1 MLTRADST
9 IVVNADLERVP
20 PADPLAERRADVEAK
35 LAAVGAILPE
45 LNCDAA
51 VLFMPAHVSWLC
63 GGFNLRGLFADT
75 ERPGIYTNGKQRWL
89 LCSNLDTQRLFDEE
103 LDRLGFQLKEWHWAT
118 GRAALL
124 GELTAGKKVATDRP
138 FPNMPLVN
146 EKLRVAI
153 RPLTAFDLTGYLELG
168 AAVAHATEATAR
180 SAEPGD
186 TEREVA
192 GHVAHRLLRHG
203 VEPAAVSVAV
213 LLGAGRYPRPGFT
226 AAGLEGVCRLQVTGT
241 RDGLF
246 ATATRTVSFG
256 PPSDDARRDHDA
268 AVRLSAVYRSLL
280 VPGNSFANLGP
291 RGQQITAKTP
301 YEFDGRQAQLGYGT
315 GRVAAEE
322 LRRLGQ
328 DEPFAAGQAVVTQA
342 KGGAA
347 LIADTLV
354 VGTPPTAATPCREW
368 PFKRVNLGG
377 VTFDV
382 PDVLVR

>member
-1 MLTRADST
+1 MLTHRDST
-9 IVVNADLERVP
+9 IVVNADLDREP
-20 PADPLAERRADVEAK
+20 PPDPVAERRADVEAK
-35 LAAVGAILPE
+35 LAVVGAVLPE
-45 LNCDAA
+45 LNCEAA

-75 ERPGIYTNGKQRWL
+75 ERPGIFTNGKQRWL

-103 LDRLGFQLKEWHWAT
+103 LDRLGFQLKEWHWST

-153 RPLTAFDLTGYLELG
+153 RPLTAFDLVGYLELG
-168 AAVAHATEATAR
+168 QVVAHAAEAAAR

-192 GHVAHRLLRHG
+192 GHLAHRLLRHG

-213 LLGAGRYPRPGFT
+213 LAGAGRYPRPGFT
-226 AAGLEGVCRLQVTGT
+226 AAPLEGVCRLQVTGT
-241 RDGLF
+241 RDGLY
-246 ATATRTVSFG
+246 ATAARTLSFG
-256 PPSDDARRDHDA
+256 PPPDDARRNHDA
-268 AVRLSAVYRSLL
+268 AIRLSAVYRSLL
-280 VPGNSFANLGP
+280 VPGNSFATLGA
-291 RGQQITAKTP
+291 RGQQVTLKSP
-301 YEFDGRQAQLGYGT
+301 YEFDGRLAQLGYGT

-342 KGGAA
+342 KCGAA
-347 LIADTLV
+347 LIADTFV
-354 VGTPPTAATPCREW
+354 VGAAPTPATPCREW
-368 PFKRVNLGG
+368 PFKRVTLGG
-377 VTFDV
+377 ATLDV

>member
-1 MLTRADST
+1 MLTREDST
-9 IVVNADLERVP
+9 IVVNSDLEREL
-20 PADPLAERRADVEAK
+20 PADPVADRRADVEAK

-45 LNCDAA
+45 LNCEAA
-51 VLFMPAHVSWLC
+51 VLFLPAHVSWLC
-63 GGFNLRGLFADT
+63 GGFNQRGLFADT

-103 LDRLGFQLKEWHWAT
+103 LDRLGFQLKEWHWST

-146 EKLRVAI
+146 EKLRTAI
-153 RPLTAFDLTGYLELG
+153 RPLTAFDRVGYLELG
-168 AAVAHATEATAR
+168 ATVAHATEATAR
-180 SAEPGD
+180 AAEPGD

-192 GHVAHRLLRHG
+192 GHLAHRLLRHG

-213 LLGAGRYPRPGFT
+213 VAGAGRYPRPGFT
-226 AAGLEGVCRLQVTGT
+226 DASLEGVVRLQVTGT
-241 RDGLF
+241 RDGLY
-246 ATATRTVSFG
+246 ATAVRTLSFG
-256 PPSDDARRDHDA
+256 ALSADARRDHDA

-280 VPGNSFANLGP
+280 VPAGSFAVLGA
-291 RGQQITAKTP
+291 RGQQVTHKTA
-301 YEFDGRQAQLGYGT
+301 YEFDGRMAQLGYGT
-315 GRVAAEE
+315 GRVPAEE

-328 DEPFAAGQAVVTQA
+328 DEPFADAQAVVTQA
-342 KGGAA
+342 KCGAA
-347 LIADTLV
+347 LVADTLI
-354 VGTPPTAATPCREW
+354 VGSPPTPATPCREW

-377 VTFDV
+377 ATFDV